1 MTAPATVLAILIV
14 ICFAFYF
21 WVTREA
27 EDESDQC
34 VYDMRDASNHNA
46 NMDVHKEELMT
57 LDWTEYEERIL
68 DEVEEYLARP
78 TKETW
83 VRIQTALKQSVA
95 SWIVRDEDY
104 KRVYNAVNTMAETIR
119 DDTPYLLWD
128 VIVLARATYLAGI
141 ESKKKKR

>member
-27 EDESDQC
+27 EDECDQH
-34 VYDMRDASNHNA
+34 VPDLRDGNNNNGS
-46 NMDVHKEELMT
+46 MGEDKEQMKLQH
-57 LDWTEYEERIL
+57 WTEHEERIL
-68 DEVEEYLARP
+68 DEVESYLARP
-78 TKETW
+78 TKDAWT
-83 VRIQTALKQSVA
+83 RIQTALKRSVA

-104 KRVYNAVNTMAETIR
+104 NRVYNAVNTMAETIR